1 MKAGKAIGIIIFI
14 ALLLVGGGLWIGKIG
29 VQSKNKQTT
38 QTQKVVQSSN
48 ISKSSSS
55 KKVEKSESS
64 EKQVSEAPKQSK
76 GVSESSTKKE
86 DDKLT
91 VASSSGER
99 TLQDV
104 GDISLKGD
112 LKATGFIEDKRI
124 YKYGSNYVFDLQIR
138 LNTKEAGSQLI
149 HYFTQSKNY
158 KTLNAGDLLSV
169 SYSISSDGT
178 IAVISVDTVSN

>member
-1 MKAGKAIGIIIFI
+1 MKAGKALGIIIFI
-14 ALLLVGGGLWIGKIG
+14 ALVLVGGGLWLGKIG

-38 QTQKVVQSSN
+38 QTQKVVQSSS

-55 KKVEKSESS
+55 KKVDKSESS
-64 EKQVSEAPKQSK
+64 EKQVREAPKQSK

-91 VASSSGER
+91 VASSSEER